1 MNEDKKRKI
10 ARAIVILVAVT
21 MIGTSVMWALQA
33 MA

>member
-10 ARAIVILVAVT
+10 ARVIVILVAVT